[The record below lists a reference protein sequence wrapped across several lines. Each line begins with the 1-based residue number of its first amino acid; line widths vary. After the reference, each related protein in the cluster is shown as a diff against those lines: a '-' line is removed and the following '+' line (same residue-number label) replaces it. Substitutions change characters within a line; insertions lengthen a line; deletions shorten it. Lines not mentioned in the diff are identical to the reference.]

1 MPDYAKNIVIG
12 LARMNGETVGII
24 GNNPSHS
31 AGCLDINASV
41 KAARFIR
48 CCDAFNIPLL
58 TFVVTSRVSFF
69 WDQDMS
75 SSCFPP
81 KNRHLIGRPDRSA
94 DQWPLLAGNY
104 LNQAD
109 WLKIKNV
116 ASWHIK
122 KILKKVQV
130 RKIMKR
136 SGF

>member
-24 GNNPSHS
+24 GNNPNHS

-69 WDQDMS
+69 
-75 SSCFPP
+75 
-81 KNRHLIGRPDRSA
+81 
-94 DQWPLLAGNY
+94 
-104 LNQAD
+104 
-109 WLKIKNV
+109 
-116 ASWHIK
+116 
-122 KILKKVQV
+122 
-130 RKIMKR
+130 
-136 SGF
+136 